1 MKDKKAKKNRKYR
14 QLGPG
19 AAPANQVVLH
29 NKKSRQ
35 LIFMKISV
43 HNCLVSTW
51 LYNCLVYNRL
61 YKCPVIN
68 RLSAAANSTSRKLIV
83 TYGGT
88 ECAQLEPLSD
98 KQEKSPVY
106 ENVSIQSEETLHA

>member
-1 MKDKKAKKNRKYR
+1 MKYKKQKKNRKYR

-29 NKKSRQ
+29 DKKSRQ
-35 LIFMKISV
+35 LISLKISV

-61 YKCPVIN
+61 YNCLVFN

-88 ECAQLEPLSD
+88 KCAQLEPLSD
-98 KQEKSPVY
+98 KQEKSP
-106 ENVSIQSEETLHA
+106 